1 MATRVPQLKPRLISY
16 LRRSFGNE
24 ARKIGRSWGE
34 ITDCQSKANRRD
46 LEWVS

>member
-24 ARKIGRSWGE
+24 AE
-34 ITDCQSKANRRD
+34 
-46 LEWVS
+46 